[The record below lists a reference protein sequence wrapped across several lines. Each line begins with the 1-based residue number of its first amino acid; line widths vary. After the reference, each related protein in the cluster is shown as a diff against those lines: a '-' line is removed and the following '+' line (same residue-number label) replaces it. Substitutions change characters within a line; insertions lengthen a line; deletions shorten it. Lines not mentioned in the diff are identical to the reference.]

1 MISNIKKNVID
12 LFLFKNNKDLIN
24 VELVFSKFLKKL
36 FKNKS
41 KHFYKKN
48 QCACGNKNITKKINI
63 EFFEYRQC
71 VCGTFYVNPM
81 IKESTLKLIYSNKG
95 PYALYRK
102 RFIVNKNKKNLR
114 MSKINKRK
122 VEQVLKV
129 LKNKNKK
136 LLDFGCGDGGFLK
149 VCKSYGMKNLS
160 GIDIKY
166 SSKEKFNNMSF
177 FHSLNDLNKSHKFDC
192 ITLWGVLEH
201 LNEPIKF
208 LKLVSTFLKRGG
220 HIILEVPNSDSFLM
234 NYVAIHQKKLNRFLE
249 PGRHLYFFSKKFLEI
264 LSNKL
269 HMKLVDFETNGLD
282 LQTIIGPSNKK
293 ITNSILKIQKNL
305 DLMKMSDHLRFVVQ
319 KK

>member
-1 MISNIKKNVID
+1 MISNTKKNVID
-12 LFLFKNNKDLIN
+12 LFLLKNNKDLIN

-41 KHFYKKN
+41 KNFYKKI
-48 QCACGNKNITKKINI
+48 QCACGSKNILKKINI

-71 VCGTFYVNPM
+71 VCRTFYVNPM
-81 IKESTLKLIYSNKG
+81 IKDSTLDLIYSNKG

-102 RFIVNKNKKNLR
+102 KFIENKSKKNLR
-114 MSKINKRK
+114 MNKINKRK
-122 VEQVLKV
+122 VKQVLKI

-149 VCKSYGMKNLS
+149 VCKKYGIKNLS
-160 GIDIKY
+160 GVDTKY
-166 SSKEKFNNMSF
+166 SSQEKFNNMSF
-177 FHSLNDLNKSHKFDC
+177 FHSLNDLNKNDKFDC

-208 LKLVSTFLKRGG
+208 LKLIKAFLKRGG

-234 NYVAIHQKKLNRFLE
+234 HYAVTHQKKLNRFLE

-264 LSNKL
+264 LANKL
-269 HMKLVDFETNGLD
+269 NMKLIDFETNGLD

-293 ITNSILKIQKNL
+293 ITKSILENQENL
-305 DLMKMSDHLRFVVQ
+305 DLMKMSDHLRFVIQ